1 MKLSQ
6 KEQIEKASRCLKAL
20 SNPVRLAILCVL
32 KDGEKSVQQLELAVG
47 TSQSN
52 MSTHLATMRDKELLV
67 TRREGVQVFYSVK
80 DEKLFQLLALLQD
93 MYCPEDPEES
103 QL

>member
-1 MKLSQ
+1 MNLNQ

-20 SNPVRLAILCVL
+20 SNPARLAILCVL

-52 MSTHLATMRDKELLV
+52 MSTHLATMRDKELLL
-67 TRREGVQVFYSVK
+67 TRREGKDKADSILIPIKRLNSV
-80 DEKLFQLLALLQD
+80 
-93 MYCPEDPEES
+93 
-103 QL
+103 